1 MPPTISA
8 RPAPNAAAAA
18 YTPIGTARRSFG
30 KESLMIDIA
39 AGERGLADADG
50 DARQEQ
56 LNETGREP
64 TRSSRR
70 APQRCAGRDQPRR
83 EVRSASQPSGRP
95 MAA

>member
-39 AGERGLADADG
+39 AGESAASPTPTAMR
-50 DARQEQ
+50 AR
-56 LNETGREP
+56 NN
-64 TRSSRR
+64 
-70 APQRCAGRDQPRR
+70 
-83 EVRSASQPSGRP
+83 
-95 MAA
+95 